1 MSDAHFIETIIG
13 VGILLFAAK
22 LMAELFLR
30 LKLPIVL
37 GELIAG
43 MVVGPFALGGLEII
57 DGKQLLQINDEIRV
71 LGEMGAIVILFMA
84 GLEMTPKE
92 FLKGGKAAFVVG
104 TLGVVIPFFAGLAV
118 FQLFGFDVLQSML
131 IATALTAT
139 SIAISIQVLN
149 EFGKIKTPEARL
161 IIGAAIVDDILAIAV
176 LSVVTSMAGS
186 EGGVDDI
193 DITEITITILKV
205 LGFFAI
211 MLVVAVV
218 VIPKIITPRLWKAKG
233 SVEGIATAAFF
244 GAAALAGS
252 IGLSPIVGA
261 FAVGMALS
269 TTKVFEKIE
278 NYIGKIGLIFAPLF
292 FAIMLIVAVV
302 VIPKVITPRI
312 WKAKGSVEG
321 IATAAFFG
329 AAALAGSIGLSP
341 IVGAFA
347 VGMALS
353 TTKVF
358 DKIENYVG
366 KIGLI
371 FAPLFFAIIGAQVDL
386 RAVDL
391 NILALSAVIV
401 IIAVTTK
408 LFGCGLPAMYFLKS
422 KQKGLRVGIGMISR
436 GEVGLIVAGVGITAG
451 ILTSEVYSTIIIMVV
466 VTTIITPIWLKIEYR
481 KEQKNDKNESN
492 KTVKQKSE

>member
-1 MSDAHFIETIIG
+1 MSEAQFIETIIG

-43 MVVGPFALGGLEII
+43 MIVGPFALGGLQII
-57 DGKQLLQINDEIRV
+57 DGKQLLQINDEIRI

-104 TLGVVIPFFAGLAV
+104 TLGVVIPFFVGLTV
-118 FQLFGFDVLQSML
+118 FQLFGFDALQSML

-139 SIAISIQVLN
+139 SIAISIQVLS

-176 LSVVTSMAGS
+176 LSVVTSIAGS
-186 EGGVDDI
+186 DGGVDNI
-193 DITEITITILKV
+193 DITEIVITILQV
-205 LGFFAI
+205 LG
-211 MLVVAVV
+211 
-218 VIPKIITPRLWKAKG
+218 
-233 SVEGIATAAFF
+233 
-244 GAAALAGS
+244 
-252 IGLSPIVGA
+252 
-261 FAVGMALS
+261 
-269 TTKVFEKIE
+269 
-278 NYIGKIGLIFAPLF
+278 F

-302 VIPKVITPRI
+302 IIPKVITPRL

-386 RAVDL
+386 RAVNL
-391 NILALSAVIV
+391 EILVLSAIIV
-401 IIAVTTK
+401 VVAVTTK

-422 KQKGLRVGIGMISR
+422 KQQGLRVGIGMISR
-436 GEVGLIVAGVGITAG
+436 GEVGLIVAGVGVTAG
-451 ILTSEVYSTIIIMVV
+451 ILENDVYSTIIIMVV

-481 KEQKNDKNESN
+481 KEQKNDNNESN
-492 KTVKQKSE
+492 KTIEPKSE

>member
-1 MSDAHFIETIIG
+1 MSEAQFIETIIG

-43 MVVGPFALGGLEII
+43 MIVGPFALGGIQI
-57 DGKQLLQINDEIRV
+57 ADGKQLLQINDEIRI

-92 FLKGGKAAFVVG
+92 FLKGGKAAFTVG
-104 TLGVVIPFFAGLAV
+104 TLGVVVPFFVGLAV
-118 FQLFGFDVLQSML
+118 FMLFGFDALQSML

-139 SIAISIQVLN
+139 SIAISIQVLS

-176 LSVVTSMAGS
+176 LSVVTSIAGS
-186 EGGVDDI
+186 DGGI
-193 DITEITITILKV
+193 DNIDPMEVVITILQV
-205 LGFFAI
+205 LG
-211 MLVVAVV
+211 
-218 VIPKIITPRLWKAKG
+218 
-233 SVEGIATAAFF
+233 
-244 GAAALAGS
+244 
-252 IGLSPIVGA
+252 
-261 FAVGMALS
+261 
-269 TTKVFEKIE
+269 
-278 NYIGKIGLIFAPLF
+278 F

-358 DKIENYVG
+358 EKIESYVG

-391 NILALSAVIV
+391 NILMLSGVIV
-401 IIAVTTK
+401 LVAVTTK

-422 KQKGLRVGIGMISR
+422 KSAGMKVGIGMISR
-436 GEVGLIVAGVGITAG
+436 GEVGLIVAGVGVTAG
-451 ILTSEVYSTIIIMVV
+451 ILTSEVYSTIIIMVL

-481 KEQKNDKNESN
+481 KQQKGGNSAPE
-492 KTVKQKSE
+492 TKSEQTIE

>member
-1 MSDAHFIETIIG
+1 MSEAQFIETIIG

-30 LKLPIVL
+30 MKLPIVL

-43 MVVGPFALGGLEII
+43 MIVGPFALGGIQI
-57 DGKQLLQINDEIRV
+57 ADGKQLLQINDEIRI

-92 FLKGGKAAFVVG
+92 FLKGGKAAFTVG
-104 TLGVVIPFFAGLAV
+104 TLGVVVPFFVGLAV
-118 FQLFGFDVLQSML
+118 FMAFGFDALQSML

-139 SIAISIQVLN
+139 SIAISIQVLS

-176 LSVVTSMAGS
+176 LSVVTSIAGS
-186 EGGVDDI
+186 DGGI
-193 DITEITITILKV
+193 DNIDPIEVVITILQV
-205 LGFFAI
+205 LG
-211 MLVVAVV
+211 
-218 VIPKIITPRLWKAKG
+218 
-233 SVEGIATAAFF
+233 
-244 GAAALAGS
+244 
-252 IGLSPIVGA
+252 
-261 FAVGMALS
+261 
-269 TTKVFEKIE
+269 
-278 NYIGKIGLIFAPLF
+278 F

-358 DKIENYVG
+358 EKIESYVG

-391 NILALSAVIV
+391 NILMLSGV
-401 IIAVTTK
+401 IILVAVTTK

-422 KQKGLRVGIGMISR
+422 KSAGMKVGIGMISR
-436 GEVGLIVAGVGITAG
+436 GEVGLIVAGVGVTAG
-451 ILTSEVYSTIIIMVV
+451 ILTSEVYSTIIIMVL

-481 KEQKNDKNESN
+481 KDQNGNNGSPKTKPEQTIE
-492 KTVKQKSE
+492 

>member
-1 MSDAHFIETIIG
+1 MSEAHFIETIIG

-43 MVVGPFALGGLEII
+43 MIVGPFALGGLQII
-57 DGKQLLQINDEIRV
+57 DGKQLLQINDEIKI

-92 FLKGGKAAFVVG
+92 FLKGGKAALVVG
-104 TLGVVIPFFAGLAV
+104 TLGVVIPFFVGLAV
-118 FQLFGFDVLQSML
+118 FQLFGFDALQSML

-139 SIAISIQVLN
+139 SIAISIQVLS
-149 EFGKIKTPEARL
+149 EFGKLKTPEARL
-161 IIGAAIVDDILAIAV
+161 IIGAAIIDDILAIAV
-176 LSVVTSMAGS
+176 LSVVTSIAGS
-186 EGGVDDI
+186 DGGVDNI
-193 DITEITITILKV
+193 DITEVTITILQV

-211 MLVVAVV
+211 ML
-218 VIPKIITPRLWKAKG
+218 
-233 SVEGIATAAFF
+233 
-244 GAAALAGS
+244 
-252 IGLSPIVGA
+252 IV
-261 FAVGMALS
+261 S
-269 TTKVFEKIE
+269 
-278 NYIGKIGLIFAPLF
+278 
-292 FAIMLIVAVV
+292 VV

-353 TTKVF
+353 TSKVF

-371 FAPLFFAIIGAQVDL
+371 FAPLFFAIIGAQVDFRTVNL
-386 RAVDL
+386 EVL
-391 NILALSAVIV
+391 MLSGVVIA
-401 IIAVTTK
+401 IAITTK
-408 LFGCGLPAMYFLKS
+408 LFGCGLPAILFLKD
-422 KQKGLRVGIGMISR
+422 KAAGMRVGIGMISR
-436 GEVGLIVAGVGITAG
+436 GEVGLIVAGVGLSSG
-451 ILTSEVYSTIIIMVV
+451 VLTGDVYTTIVIMVA
-466 VTTIITPIWLKIEYR
+466 VTTIITPIWLKMDYR
-481 KEQKNDKNESN
+481 REVTAKPN
-492 KTVKQKSE
+492 KSENKE

>member
-1 MSDAHFIETIIG
+1 MSEAHFIETIIG

-43 MVVGPFALGGLEII
+43 MIVGPFALGGLQII
-57 DGKQLLQINDEIRV
+57 DGKQLLQINDEIKI

-104 TLGVVIPFFAGLAV
+104 TLGVVIPFFIGLTV
-118 FQLFGFDVLQSML
+118 FQLFGFDALQSML

-139 SIAISIQVLN
+139 SIAISIQVLS
-149 EFGKIKTPEARL
+149 EFGKLKTPEARL

-176 LSVVTSMAGS
+176 LSVVTSIAGS
-186 EGGVDDI
+186 DGGVDNI
-193 DITEITITILKV
+193 DITEVTITILQV
-205 LGFFAI
+205 LG
-211 MLVVAVV
+211 
-218 VIPKIITPRLWKAKG
+218 
-233 SVEGIATAAFF
+233 
-244 GAAALAGS
+244 
-252 IGLSPIVGA
+252 
-261 FAVGMALS
+261 
-269 TTKVFEKIE
+269 
-278 NYIGKIGLIFAPLF
+278 F

-358 DKIENYVG
+358 EKVENYVG

-391 NILALSAVIV
+391 NILLLSAVIV
-401 IIAVTTK
+401 IVAVTTK

-422 KQKGLRVGIGMISR
+422 KQKGMRVGIGMISR

-481 KEQKNDKNESN
+481 KEQKNDNNESN
-492 KTVKQKSE
+492 KTVEQKSE

>member
-1 MSDAHFIETIIG
+1 MSEAQFIETIIG

-43 MVVGPFALGGLEII
+43 MIVGPFALGGIQI
-57 DGKQLLQINDEIRV
+57 ADGKQILQINDEIRI

-92 FLKGGKAAFVVG
+92 FLKGGKAAFTVG
-104 TLGVVIPFFAGLAV
+104 TLGVVVPFFVGLGV
-118 FQLFGFDVLQSML
+118 FMLFGFDALQSML

-139 SIAISIQVLN
+139 SIAISIQVLS

-176 LSVVTSMAGS
+176 LSVVTSIAGS
-186 EGGVDDI
+186 DGGI
-193 DITEITITILKV
+193 DNIDPMEVVITILQV
-205 LGFFAI
+205 LG
-211 MLVVAVV
+211 
-218 VIPKIITPRLWKAKG
+218 
-233 SVEGIATAAFF
+233 
-244 GAAALAGS
+244 
-252 IGLSPIVGA
+252 
-261 FAVGMALS
+261 
-269 TTKVFEKIE
+269 
-278 NYIGKIGLIFAPLF
+278 F

-358 DKIENYVG
+358 EKIESYVG

-391 NILALSAVIV
+391 NILMLSGV
-401 IIAVTTK
+401 IILVAVTTK

-422 KQKGLRVGIGMISR
+422 KSAGMKVGIGMISR
-436 GEVGLIVAGVGITAG
+436 GEVGLIVAGVGVTAG
-451 ILTSEVYSTIIIMVV
+451 ILTSEVYSTIIIMVL

-481 KEQKNDKNESN
+481 KQQKGGNSAPE
-492 KTVKQKSE
+492 TKSDQTIE